1 MGLPQGSILSPVL
14 FNVYLEEAIK
24 SSNKLESMRARGDLL
39 AFADDMLV
47 MTNSVGELRMAID
60 ALESLRDK
68 WNLRLNKKKSE
79 ILTREAVQEVSG
91 VRCTKQV
98 KYLGVRVVLDRKEQ
112 LKVSTEQINKN
123 VNLLRNRLK
132 RADAD
137 VL

>member
-47 MTNSVGELRMAID
+47 MTNSKGELQMAID
-60 ALESLRDK
+60 ALESLKDK

-79 ILTREAVQEVSG
+79 ILTREKHEEISG
-91 VRCTKQV
+91 VRCTRQV
-98 KYLGVRVVLDRKEQ
+98 KYLGVRVVLDRKE
-112 LKVSTEQINKN
+112 
-123 VNLLRNRLK
+123 
-132 RADAD
+132 
-137 VL
+137 

>member
-1 MGLPQGSILSPVL
+1 
-14 FNVYLEEAIK
+14 
-24 SSNKLESMRARGDLL
+24 MRARGDLL

-47 MTNSVGELRMAID
+47 MINTVGELRMAID
-60 ALESLRDK
+60 ALETLRDK